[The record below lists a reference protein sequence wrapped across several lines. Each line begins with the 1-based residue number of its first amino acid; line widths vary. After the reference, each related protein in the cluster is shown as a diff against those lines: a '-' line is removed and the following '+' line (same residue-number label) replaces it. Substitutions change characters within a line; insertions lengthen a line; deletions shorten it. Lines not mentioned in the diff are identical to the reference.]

1 MNFELIIRD
10 QAQSDI
16 AEILENY
23 ERKEKGLGAY
33 FLLCLEPVLKL

>member
-1 MNFELIIRD
+1 MSFELIIRN

-16 AEILENY
+16 AEILEDY